1 MANKM
6 GEWSASERKSAQTSA
21 KAWQDFFVKGGA
33 TQQTELEALGR
44 VVEVRQLHEAELLA
58 LDGVVGVA
66 ESYKV
71 KAGTE
76 RLARYRRSQEH
87 ADRDRQQAQQGNQ
100 CRPR

>member
-6 GEWSASERKSAQTSA
+6 REWSASERKSAQTSA

-71 KAGTE
+71 KAGKPKCSILDWRSWPTIN
-76 RLARYRRSQEH
+76 RR
-87 ADRDRQQAQQGNQ
+87 R
-100 CRPR
+100 RPRRCR

>member
-6 GEWSASERKSAQTSA
+6 REWSASERKSAQTSA

-33 TQQTELEALGR
+33 TTQQTELEALGR

-71 KAGTE
+71 KSGQANQGVGDYC
-76 RLARYRRSQEH
+76 ARRRKASEV
-87 ADRDRQQAQQGNQ
+87 RG
-100 CRPR
+100 

>member
-6 GEWSASERKSAQTSA
+6 REWSASERKSAQISA
-21 KAWQDFFVKGGA
+21 KAWQDFFVKGAGA

-71 KAGTE
+71 KASKPTKHWALIVPVL
-76 RLARYRRSQEH
+76 RQRRNGS
-87 ADRDRQQAQQGNQ
+87 
-100 CRPR
+100 